1 MFGLMFAGL
10 NAVFQAFM
18 VKFDQLMMGDCYE
31 DRPKMAW
38 LVSTIA
44 GSILG
49 IVTMFGV
56 SVVYWFQ
63 TGDAIT
69 PSDVLYQ
76 WNDGVWM
83 MAVGILTTIVMG
95 CYFHLFKK
103 SEAGDA
109 PDVTT
114 ISMWLASTPIWVTA
128 ATWLIVTFDLRFGP
142 LAGLEIG
149 DVSPFFFLAI
159 LLTTFFIIRFDAEG
173 KRVPLTLSRA
183 TVVGIMVISIAT
195 YTIIASSVVYGREL
209 AELLALQPYYWAGF
223 ATGIFIFLSK
233 SVRTEWTEFKLNKFH
248 QYKKVIV
255 LAEIFGAG
263 VYIFEM
269 YALWH
274 LSGVLVNLISSGHVI
289 IVFLLGFVLTYI
301 GNWMIRRKK
310 PFQWGTVV
318 LEGKSLV
325 TEPATRIQWFLFG
338 AVVTGMAVAILI
350 AGQ

>member
-1 MFGLMFAGL
+1 MFGLMFAVL
-10 NAVFQAFM
+10 NAAFQAVM
-18 VKFDQLMMGDCYE
+18 VKFDQIMMGNCYE
-31 DRPKMAW
+31 DRPKIAW

-44 GSILG
+44 GTILG
-49 IVTMFGV
+49 VVTMLGV
-56 SVVYWFQ
+56 SVWYWFQ
-63 TGDAIT
+63 TGDIIT
-69 PSDVLYQ
+69 AGDILNQ

-83 MAVGILTTIVMG
+83 VVVGILTTIVMG

-103 SEAGDA
+103 SEAGEA

-128 ATWLIVTFDLRFGP
+128 ATCLIVTFDLGFGP

-159 LLTTFFIIRFDAEG
+159 MLTTFFIIRFDAEG
-173 KRVPLTLSRA
+173 KRVPLTLSRGA
-183 TVVGIMVISIAT
+183 LVAVMVISIAI
-195 YTIIASSVVYGREL
+195 YIIIASSVVYGREL

-223 ATGIFIFLSK
+223 ATSIVIFFSK
-233 SVRTEWTEFKLNKFH
+233 TVRREWAEFKLNKFH

-255 LAEIFGAG
+255 LAEVFGAG

-269 YALWH
+269 YALWQ
-274 LSGVLVNLISSGHVI
+274 LSGVLVNLINSGHVI

-301 GNWMIRRKK
+301 GNWMIRREK
-310 PFQWGTVV
+310 PFTWGTVV
-318 LEGKSLV
+318 LDGETLV
-325 TEPATRIQWFLFG
+325 SEPATKIQWLLFG
-338 AVVTGMAVAILI
+338 AVVAAMGTAILI